1 MNVRSASDYIFPI
14 SVKLN
19 ISKISRVIV
28 GPQPTMTVTQYGW
41 RAQLHIMIM
50 RMIMI
55 MITISIVIMMII
67 LGGPQANTGVIG
79 SNTFI

>member
-1 MNVRSASDYIFPI
+1 MGAIAPFKDCQSIYQVNVRSASDYIFPI

-28 GPQPTMTVTQYGW
+28 GPQPTMTVTQYDW

-55 MITISIVIMMII
+55 TISIVIM
-67 LGGPQANTGVIG
+67 
-79 SNTFI
+79 